1 MALWSSPTLA
11 IATGNFNTFTLHVY
25 FHSQFLWDLTNEIY
39 CPPDDIVKVWID
51 RLSDMLGVTLYYSR
65 VIDIFVARA
74 NKLRTES
81 RKLKGGRQRKS
92 YFERVWNFHVQ
103 LSDIK
108 TIQDL
113 SAENKTMK
121 SKVEELQ
128 QQLAS
133 SSQCLQP
140 AGLSISVKV
149 MQYQCFWRS
158 ISGTVD
164 QYNIIL

>member
-1 MALWSSPTLA
+1 M
-11 IATGNFNTFTLHVY
+11 Y
-25 FHSQFLWDLTNEIY
+25 FYSQFLWDLTNNEIY
-39 CPPDDIVKVWID
+39 CPPDDVVKVWID

-65 VIDIFVARA
+65 RVIDSIVARA

-92 YFERVWNFHVQ
+92 YFERVWNFHVR
-103 LSDIK
+103 LSDVK

-133 SSQCLQP
+133 SSKLVLQ
-140 AGLSISVKV
+140 AQKGS
-149 MQYQCFWRS
+149 
-158 ISGTVD
+158 D
-164 QYNIIL
+164 QPSKQKRK